1 MTRPSLHAFIFW
13 FAATLALPVSGM
25 AAAENDPA
33 MMAYYRLSSA
43 RPNPY
48 HLSMNAYWDEE
59 TQKANTELFLKDLQT
74 ARTLPKNLRLEILE
88 RLGFK
93 LSDNWSSKN
102 DGKPEANFERAFY
115 FLASGKPSE
124 DSNCV
129 TAHAVLSFQAAKHL
143 GFEPVALG
151 GHWITEGG
159 KGGAHAYLLIHDP
172 ETKEFTV
179 INYDTQKTLSV
190 PKELPQNV
198 RISEA
203 ARLAQVSLGGTL
215 TVQLGSQA
223 VHLTKMGDI
232 LSRKV
237 IGESAPSEIRK
248 ETLPDGSSFFT
259 YRQGAW
265 SIAQIQTPDEGTM
278 DWVGTQQKVGK
289 LGITAGITHQTLDQ
303 DYEHS
308 SAVVQ
313 MCLQSSRTLKPFFEV
328 EGFAKSMI
336 ELIQSNPSSST
347 ADTVLYTVVG
357 GKVQHKPTGVR
368 LSGLVQS
375 LSTFEDSTKIKTPT
389 RLAVS
394 APVARG
400 VRAGVV
406 HGSAGLTANDG
417 PSTSY
422 AASARAQTSRGRT
435 GVTAEAQF
443 LDRGQGTRAGGTG
456 FALGLNY
463 QLREGESAGVR
474 VLSAQGAWGDPLD
487 LEAYLRP
494 EYRVPGSGPRL
505 ELRWGRKW

>member
-1 MTRPSLHAFIFW
+1 
-13 FAATLALPVSGM
+13 M
-25 AAAENDPA
+25 AAAEKDPA
-33 MMAYYRLSSA
+33 MEAYYRLSSA

-88 RLGFK
+88 RLGFF

-102 DGKPEANFERAFY
+102 DGKPEANIDRAFY

-151 GHWITEGG
+151 GHWITQGG
-159 KGGAHAYLLIHDP
+159 KGGSHAYLLIHDP

-179 INYDTQKTLSV
+179 INYDTQKTLAI
-190 PKELPQNV
+190 PKQLPQNV

-215 TVQLGSQA
+215 NVQLGSQSA
-223 VHLTKMGDI
+223 HLTKMGDI
-232 LSRKV
+232 LSHKV

-278 DWVGTQQKVGK
+278 DWVGNQQQIGK
-289 LGITAGITHQTLDQ
+289 LRIAAGITHQTLDQ
-303 DYEHS
+303 DHEHS
-308 SAVVQ
+308 SVVVQ
-313 MCLQSSRTLKPFFEV
+313 MCLQSSRTSNPLFKV
-328 EGFAKSMI
+328 EGFAKAILEIVQPNS
-336 ELIQSNPSSST
+336 PGSSAVSQPYT
-347 ADTVLYTVVG
+347 AIG
-357 GKVQHKPTGVR
+357 GKVQHKPTGVQV
-368 LSGLVQS
+368 SGLVQT
-375 LSTFEDSTKIKTPT
+375 LPTFEDSTQIKTPF
-389 RLAVS
+389 RLAAS

-406 HGSAGLTANDG
+406 HGSAGLTTTEG

-422 AASARAQTSRGRT
+422 VASARAEKSRGRT

-463 QLREGESAGVR
+463 QLREGESAGIR
-474 VLSAQGAWGDPLD
+474 ALSAQGAWGDPLD